1 VQADVVDAL
10 GGSDATPVTPLRCF
24 CFDDK
29 ESAWGWRVEGC
40 SWRSCLG
47 WLRSRVAGGWSGGRS
62 GAAVEASEDRSGAVA
77 GRQVAAAAKQV
88 TATRQLTVASSSR
101 GTHAVRRAWRSAGR
115 FRGGVAARG
124 ERGDEAAAHAFG
136 LVGWHCSTGP
146 GLATVSR
153 RGLLAS
159 GPVTDSF
166 SKFSKPAQ
174 TL

>member
-1 VQADVVDAL
+1 VDAL
-10 GGSDATPVTPLRCF
+10 DGSSAAPVTSLWCF

-40 SWRSCLG
+40 SWSSCSG
-47 WLRSRVAGGWSGGRS
+47 WLRSRAAGRSSGGRS
-62 GAAVEASEDRSGAVA
+62 GAAVKASEDRSGAVA
-77 GRQVAAAAKQV
+77 GRQVAVAAKQV

-101 GTHAVRRAWRSAGR
+101 GAHAVRRPWRSAGR
-115 FRGGVAARG
+115 WRGGMAARG
-124 ERGDEAAAHAFG
+124 ERG
-136 LVGWHCSTGP
+136 LVGWHYSTGP
-146 GLATVSR
+146 GLASVGR